1 MDDGP
6 HDRKLDSPLDS
17 KLFRPRASIN
27 HREAQYA
34 YICLQL
40 LPMQQLIGLHLLH
53 LSWRHSHTLSYT
65 VNGNLHCTRCALR
78 ADMSQRGL
86 RYNVQ
91 ASDHLSL
98 PKLDRMLSQLAGLLI
113 CLCGLMVACIM
124 QALLGVELPPFCS
137 NYCLPP
143 ALETLWQTWNAP
155 GHEHVLNFSNAPSL
169 RKPGTFFENSLLT
182 MRCIRPE
189 LRHCLRDFIWP
200 QYSLT

>member
-1 MDDGP
+1 MHVGAFP
-6 HDRKLDSPLDS
+6 CT
-17 KLFRPRASIN
+17 N

-113 CLCGLMVACIM
+113 CLCDLMVACM
-124 QALLGVELPPFCS
+124 S
-137 NYCLPP
+137 R
-143 ALETLWQTWNAP
+143 T
-155 GHEHVLNFSNAPSL
+155 S
-169 RKPGTFFENSLLT
+169 SLLFELLPAAGTRDT
-182 MRCIRPE
+182 MADMECTGPRTCAEFLKCSFPE
-189 LRHCLRDFIWP
+189 KAWDIF
-200 QYSLT
+200 